1 MRHSASQP
9 PVLSAAAIGAMLQ
22 QENNNLTNKSDSDAI
37 YDLVSLGTH
46 YSSSIV
52 AFSQRLQTKNHE
64 VEKLKEQIVVL
75 QRIVQESHT
84 REGIIR
90 QKNKQLKSLL
100 DFIRFFIPLAGFHG

>member
-37 YDLVSLGTH
+37 YDLVSLGTR

-52 AFSQRLQTKNHE
+52 AFSQRLQAKNHE

-84 REGIIR
+84 RE
-90 QKNKQLKSLL
+90 
-100 DFIRFFIPLAGFHG
+100 